1 MSFTRRDSVRWFDIP
16 NLRLTEM
23 DSTGFSGGGGG
34 GATDLDGLSDVTISA
49 ASSGQVLKHDGVANE
64 AIDPAVLS
72 QQEQLLLDAIERGGL
87 GSSVEEQV
95 VQSGSH
101 VA

>member
-49 ASSGQVLKHDGVANE
+49 ASSGQVLKHDGSGFTNSSLGTS
-64 AIDPAVLS
+64 DLSDFSSAVNS
-72 QQEQLLLDAIERGGL
+72 AAD
-87 GSSVEEQV
+87 
-95 VQSGSH
+95 
-101 VA
+101 